1 MAIFHTDSPI
11 SGAKEDPDQ
20 LNRASFAQRIG
31 EALKLRAESSPLVV
45 SLEGPWGYGKTSVI
59 NLINLYYESLK
70 SSEMPLVFSFNP
82 WMIGNAENLVQEF
95 IVQFGSAVGLS
106 SKGKN
111 AQEAAKQLLAYSKVF
126 NVLKWVPGAEP
137 WASIIEK
144 EKNRGQVFIL
154 DISCPISYKDPAD
167 LQ

>member
-11 SGAKEDPDQ
+11 SGTKENPDQ
-20 LNRASFAQRIG
+20 LNRTSFSQRIG
-31 EALKLRAESSPLVV
+31 EALKLRADSSPLVV

-59 NLINLYYESLK
+59 NLINQYYQ
-70 SSEMPLVFSFNP
+70 SSKTSEKPIVYSFNP

-106 SKGKN
+106 SKSKN
-111 AQEAAKQLLAYSKVF
+111 AQEAAKQLLAYSKIF

-137 WASIIEK
+137 WASLIE
-144 EKNRGQVFIL
+144 E
-154 DISCPISYKDPAD
+154 
-167 LQ
+167 